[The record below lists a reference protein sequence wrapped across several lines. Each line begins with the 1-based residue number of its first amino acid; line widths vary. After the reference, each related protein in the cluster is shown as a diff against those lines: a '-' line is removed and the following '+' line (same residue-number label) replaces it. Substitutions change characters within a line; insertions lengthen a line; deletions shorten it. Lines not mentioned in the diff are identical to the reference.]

1 MKKIILF
8 IITSFIL
15 TVNVLAYSSEDFA
28 DDYNNA
34 VKSRKIEN
42 VIEVLKKAIWEGVI
56 TVEER
61 NTRYAFARK
70 VIFENSIQK
79 RQEQKEIENAAVEAQ
94 KMEKIRNLLET
105 SAEFRAAYN
114 WPLPEWFSHPDID
127 YRIKNGSYTYNA
139 EEENQSKTNSI
150 LDEMKKKNSY
160 YKNASM
166 EEIFWEWTEEIVK
179 WTEEIV
185 ELIEEAVEL
194 KDQNKYVKYLSEK
207 ELNKFY
213 IMREKIEII
222 VQKKLA
228 IKLNKLAKFEK
239 SKTINALNEK
249 IRVLDM
255 RAKDYYKKSVL
266 EEIRLQ
272 IEQL

>member
-1 MKKIILF
+1 MKKILLF

-15 TVNVLAYSSEDFA
+15 TVNVLAYSFEDFA

-42 VIEVLKKAIWEGVI
+42 VIEVLKKATSEWII
-56 TVEER
+56 TVEDR
-61 NTRYAFARK
+61 DIRYAFARK

-166 EEIFWEWTEEIVK
+166 EEIFWEWSEETIKLTEEV
-179 WTEEIV
+179 V
-185 ELIEEAVEL
+185 ES

-207 ELNKFY
+207 ELDKLY

-255 RAKDYYKKSVL
+255 RAKDYYKKAVL